1 MASQILYLLVALAL
15 VGSHASWAQT
25 YRYQTPDGRWTI
37 SNTPPADATE
47 VITKIPAGS
56 GPSMQT
62 TVQVPSPKRTLSGC
76 PKSNIF

>member
-47 VITKIPAGS
+47 VIRKYPRGADPPCKPQS
-56 GPSMQT
+56 R
-62 TVQVPSPKRTLSGC
+62 SPHQKGL
-76 PKSNIF
+76 